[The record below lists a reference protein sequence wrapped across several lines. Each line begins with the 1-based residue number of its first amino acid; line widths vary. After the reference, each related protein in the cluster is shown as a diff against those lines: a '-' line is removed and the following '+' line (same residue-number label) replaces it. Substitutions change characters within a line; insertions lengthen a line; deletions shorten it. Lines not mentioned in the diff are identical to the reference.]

1 MPYVLAWPEAE
12 MKYYEYESLNL
23 TLREHKKNIDE
34 AATSSLSTF
43 DYYIDSTLVGQYYD
57 EYEAKAK
64 EWYDEF
70 YSISA
75 EFRRISNELQ
85 LRIDK
90 AIELRDTWKSRIG
103 MQKWVKED
111 E

>member
-1 MPYVLAWPEAE
+1 MPYVLAYLKE

-23 TLREHKKNIDE
+23 TLREHKILTKQQQVVYRHLI
-34 AATSSLSTF
+34 
-43 DYYIDSTLVGQYYD
+43 IISTLSFGNIMMNMKQ
-57 EYEAKAK
+57 KLK
-64 EWYDEF
+64 NGTRIL
-70 YSISA
+70 SISA

-90 AIELRDTWKSRIG
+90 AIELRDTLNHELVCK
-103 MQKWVKED
+103 KWVKED